1 MTATLNQRSEERT
14 RAMIILDNGQRPYH
28 DIPENN
34 LAESQYSI
42 WKDERLLHTALV
54 AHHGELSA
62 IAYVLRS

>member
-34 LAESQYSI
+34 LAESQ
-42 WKDERLLHTALV
+42 
-54 AHHGELSA
+54 
-62 IAYVLRS
+62 